1 MILSV
6 IPCILFYAFNYI
18 ILRRL
23 CQIAKKGHGIK
34 MVKNHLEAET
44 CYGGHKGRR
53 RMTVRGN
60 SKIPVEHKNLKECRY
75 VFKKREITFVAVA
88 SFSACVEPLLD
99 CKGQRIYFY
108 QQCG

>member
-1 MILSV
+1 M
-6 IPCILFYAFNYI
+6 
-18 ILRRL
+18 
-23 CQIAKKGHGIK
+23 
-34 MVKNHLEAET
+34 
-44 CYGGHKGRR
+44 
-53 RMTVRGN
+53 RGN